1 MHHLRT
7 VALSKSA
14 FVPDRPLAW
23 EDLEVGRTFPLQDMT
38 LSRRETIAFAT
49 SYDPQPFHID
59 EEAARATLLGGL
71 AASGWHS
78 CAVLWRRVQHDFL
91 VRCLHRGRP
100 VVSDVRWLAPVRPD
114 GKLRLRAVITDRRP
128 CARSDRIGMTS
139 IRYDAL
145 SDTDGLVMN
154 LKAQHLFQRR
164 DEGVAAHVA
173 QTREECARRS
183 FAGMR
188 RRVDGI
194 RYFEDVEPGDEID
207 LGVYAFTPQNIREF
221 AILTGSGA
229 AETARHSAM
238 VSAWH
243 LTAAWMQRI
252 VAYYTVQSARLK
264 LAGNPV
270 PLLGPASGIKH
281 LRWHRP
287 VRAGEVVRFLSW
299 AERKIDL
306 PSRMGWGLLVCGAE
320 GFDRQGRRI
329 LSFNPQLLLERSTR
343 FGPG

>member
-1 MHHLRT
+1 MQHLPT
-7 VALSKSA
+7 IALAKSPI
-14 FVPDRPLAW
+14 VRDRPLAW

-38 LSRRETIAFAT
+38 LSRREIISFAT

-78 CAVLWRRVQHDFL
+78 CAVLWRRAQQDL
-91 VRCLHRGRP
+91 LARCLHRGRP
-100 VVSDVRWLAPVRPD
+100 AVSDVRWLAPVRPD
-114 GKLRLRAVITDRRP
+114 RKLRLRAVITDRRP
-128 CARSDRIGMTS
+128 CTRSSRVGMTS
-139 IRYDAL
+139 IRYEAL

-154 LKAQHLFQRR
+154 LKAHHLFQRR
-164 DEGVAAHVA
+164 TDGAAPHGA
-173 QTREECARRS
+173 QPHAEAARAS

-207 LGVYAFTPQNIREF
+207 LGVYVFTPHNIREF
-221 AILTGSGA
+221 AILTGAGA
-229 AETARHSAM
+229 AETARPSWVA
-238 VSAWH
+238 SAWH

-252 VAYYTVQSARLK
+252 VTYYTVQSARLK

-281 LRWHRP
+281 LRWHRS
-287 VRAGEVVRFLSW
+287 VRAGETVRFVSW

-306 PSRMGWGLLVCGAE
+306 PVRMGWGLLVCGAE
-320 GFDRQGRRI
+320 GFDSHGRPV
-329 LSFNPQLLLERSTR
+329 LSFNPQLLLERRSKL
-343 FGPG
+343 GS